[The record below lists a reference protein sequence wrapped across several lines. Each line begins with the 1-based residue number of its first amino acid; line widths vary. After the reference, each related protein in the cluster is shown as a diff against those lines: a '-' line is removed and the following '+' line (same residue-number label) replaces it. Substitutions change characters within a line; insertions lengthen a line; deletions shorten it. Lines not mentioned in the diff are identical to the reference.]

1 MEFQAGDRV
10 VHRAHGLGQVMAIEE
25 RVFNNKTAVYYMVQ
39 AADLTT
45 WIPVDDQLPT
55 RLRPPTSVA
64 GFQKLISILSGPPE
78 TLPEDRRQ
86 RNLHLHAM
94 LEDGQA
100 ESLCRVI
107 RDLAA
112 YRHTRSWSEYD
123 SALMK
128 RTQKALISEWSFT
141 FGISDHEAETELQRA
156 LSAQDQ

>member
-1 MEFQAGDRV
+1 MEFHAGDRV

-45 WIPVDDQLPT
+45 
-55 RLRPPTSVA
+55 
-64 GFQKLISILSGPPE
+64 PPE

-94 LEDGQA
+94 LADGQA

-141 FGISDHEAETELQRA
+141 FGISDHEAESELQRA
-156 LSAQDQ
+156 LAAQDQ